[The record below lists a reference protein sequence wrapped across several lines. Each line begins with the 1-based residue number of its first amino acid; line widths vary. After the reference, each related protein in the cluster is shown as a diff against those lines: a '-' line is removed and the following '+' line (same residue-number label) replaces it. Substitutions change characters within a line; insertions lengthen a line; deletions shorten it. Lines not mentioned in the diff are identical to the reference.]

1 MATTKT
7 AKKLNLKEKYRLL
20 TRDLDWDFSYEDK
33 KTAQEFIENTQAL
46 LWIIALDSNGT
57 ISNSDLNF
65 LSELDVTDKKL
76 FIILNKADLKPLS
89 DIESIMNEIQERLND
104 YGIEFLGISAYSS
117 INKEEI
123 TFISKSLEKE
133 VKNIPNAKAMVD
145 IFGLSTNK
153 EIDQA
158 IADKAIL
165 TGLLH
170 KAVNRR
176 SAY

>member
-1 MATTKT
+1 
-7 AKKLNLKEKYRLL
+7 
-20 TRDLDWDFSYEDK
+20 
-33 KTAQEFIENTQAL
+33 
-46 LWIIALDSNGT
+46 
-57 ISNSDLNF
+57 
-65 LSELDVTDKKL
+65 
-76 FIILNKADLKPLS
+76 
-89 DIESIMNEIQERLND
+89 
-104 YGIEFLGISAYSS
+104 
-117 INKEEI
+117 
-123 TFISKSLEKE
+123 
-133 VKNIPNAKAMVD
+133 MVD